1 MNVVNV
7 TSINVLDNP
16 CAFSNP
22 FQFEITFEC
31 MQELKHDLDWKVVY
45 VGSAESEKY
54 DQELESVLV
63 GPVPVGVNKFV
74 FQAPPP
80 DAARIP
86 HDSVAGVTV
95 VLVTCSYE
103 DNEFIRVGYYVN
115 NFYADAEL
123 EAAHPNPHSID
134 LMRREILAQ
143 KPRVTRFPINWD
155 NPAGAAVAAAA
166 AAGGAAGAANA
177 SSPGSDGMMA
187 GAAAAAA
194 GGAAASS
201 SGAGAAAMDK
211 DDDILAMDEDDEEMD
226 EEMDEGDDDAEVDLD
241 ALEANDAQD
250 LDDSL

>member
-31 MQELKHDLDWKVVY
+31 MQKLKHDLDWKVVY

-115 NFYADAEL
+115 NFYPDAEL
-123 EAAHPNPHSID
+123 EAAHPNPHRID

-155 NPAGAAVAAAA
+155 NPAAAVAAAA
-166 AAGGAAGAANA
+166 AGAAANA

-187 GAAAAAA
+187 GTSASSS
-194 GGAAASS
+194 SS